1 MATNKETVDRVW
13 ELMESDRID
22 QLTEVLAD
30 DLDFFMPGFKI
41 TGVAEMQD
49 MLRAYKVGFPDLHH
63 NTVDFI
69 EQGDKIALELRV
81 VGTHTGTLVGA
92 LGEIPAT
99 GKEVVWESV
108 DYVTVKDGKITSWH
122 VYHDTIPFLTQLGL
136 MQVPT
141 TA

>member
-30 DLDFFMPGFKI
+30 DLDFFMPGFNI
-41 TGVAEMQD
+41 STAAEMIE
-49 MLRAYKVGFPDLHH
+49 MLKAYKAAFPDLHH
-63 NTVDFI
+63 DTVDYI
-69 EQGDKIALELRV
+69 EQDDKIALELRV
-81 VGTHTGTLVGA
+81 VGTHQGTLVGP
-92 LGEIPAT
+92 LGDIPAT

-108 DYVTVKDGKITSWH
+108 DYVRVRDGKVQSWH
-122 VYHDTIPFLTQLGL
+122 VYHDTIPFLTQVGL

>member
-1 MATNKETVDRVW
+1 MGTNKQTVDRVW

-22 QLTEVLAD
+22 ELTEVLAD
-30 DLDFFMPGFKI
+30 DLDFFMPGFNI
-41 TGVAEMQD
+41 NGVAEMIE

-63 NTVDFI
+63 KTVDFI

-81 VGTHTGTLVGA
+81 TGTHTGTLVGP

-108 DYVTVKDGKITSWH
+108 DYVTVKDGKVQSWH